1 MFQQSSM
8 YFCTGPWKQAN
19 STTIFLKITV
29 VIIIHH
35 KLNNLLDLFTSHF
48 DESTH

>member
-8 YFCTGPWKQAN
+8 YFCTGPWEQAN
-19 STTIFLKITV
+19 TTFFLKITV
-29 VIIIHH
+29 VIIIRH
-35 KLNNLLDLFTSHF
+35 KLNNLFDLFTPDF

>member
-8 YFCTGPWKQAN
+8 YFCTGPWEQAN
-19 STTIFLKITV
+19 TTFFLKITV

-35 KLNNLLDLFTSHF
+35 KLNNLLDLFTPDF